1 MSTRHAV
8 ALVLIWIGS
17 VAPTNHARA
26 QESVSVPIE
35 RGERITVYRK
45 DIDITPISRQ
55 SLYNEML
62 GTYGKQQEAKRLH
75 DICLQQINSVQ
86 CWQMYNDDI
95 EKAKKPFPFALQTI
109 DYNTL
114 YLVIRFPS
122 VTVQSA
128 QAGQEKKDFVV
139 CLNPAVPNG
148 YWQDINRFKPI
159 LKSIPDVRSNDPK
172 EVLKKRVCDA
182 YAVF

>member
-1 MSTRHAV
+1 VGTRHAV
-8 ALVLIWIGS
+8 AFFLILSGILVSI
-17 VAPTNHARA
+17 NDA
-26 QESVSVPIE
+26 QGQDSISVPVE
-35 RGERITVYRK
+35 RGERITVFKK
-45 DIDITPISRQ
+45 DIDITTISKQ
-55 SLYNEML
+55 SLYDEML
-62 GTYGKQQEAKRLH
+62 GTYKKQLEAKELY
-75 DICLQQINSVQ
+75 DICLKQVNSVQ

-95 EKAKKPFPFALQTI
+95 QKAKQPFPYALQAI
-109 DYNTL
+109 DYNPL
-114 YLVIRFPS
+114 YLVIRFPALS
-122 VTVQSA
+122 VQSG